1 MERRGITGIVDQVM
15 QRYAILVPLDG
26 APTLITHEISG
37 LKPGAEVT
45 FNEVIRGAR
54 RKTWNIKN
62 KENKCATI
70 W

>member
-1 MERRGITGIVDQVM
+1 MERRGITGVVSEVLL
-15 QRYAILVPLDG
+15 RHTILVPLDG

-37 LKPGAEVT
+37 LRRGAEVT